1 MLSRLSTSLIL
12 ACLLAC
18 RTAAVSSDESQAIN
32 ADSARLAWSALECS
46 EYARMMGDKTQEER
60 LMKVG
65 LAAGRSFIDAVRA
78 NRISKDDV
86 YSKVPMAVMAIV
98 TGPSTEFSLG
108 RLYQSAITD
117 ASDRIVKNDYS
128 NMPMP
133 IDKWIVDPEVLK
145 IKAGGQ
151 FSAKNCSL
159 LK

>member
-1 MLSRLSTSLIL
+1 
-12 ACLLAC
+12 
-18 RTAAVSSDESQAIN
+18 
-32 ADSARLAWSALECS
+32 
-46 EYARMMGDKTQEER
+46 
-60 LMKVG
+60 MKVG